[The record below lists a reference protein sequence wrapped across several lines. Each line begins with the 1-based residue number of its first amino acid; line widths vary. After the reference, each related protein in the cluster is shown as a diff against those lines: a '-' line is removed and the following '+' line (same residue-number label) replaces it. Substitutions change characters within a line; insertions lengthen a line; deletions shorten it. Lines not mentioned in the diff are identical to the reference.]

1 MLFFVVWTF
10 YYRVIRVWKKDFPWV
25 TFQRMLLLIAVQVII
40 AKKNLKVGNT
50 FQAISKHSNQH
61 GTTCINTHRWSKDLI
76 TKNVDE
82 VLFGYTYKG
91 LYFSVNIF
99 GISAT
104 TVNTSQKKSI
114 LINLVVHIL
123 VLFIFLV
130 LVFISV
136 HGWSI

>member
-1 MLFFVVWTF
+1 
-10 YYRVIRVWKKDFPWV
+10 
-25 TFQRMLLLIAVQVII
+25 MLLLIAVEVII

-61 GTTCINTHRWSKDLI
+61 GTTCINTHRCYDVKDLI

-123 VLFIFLV
+123 VLFIFIV

>member
-1 MLFFVVWTF
+1 
-10 YYRVIRVWKKDFPWV
+10 
-25 TFQRMLLLIAVQVII
+25 MLLLIAVQVII

-61 GTTCINTHRWSKDLI
+61 GTTCINTHRC

-99 GISAT
+99 GILAT